1 MLFSEMD
8 NEKCVTLALFQ
19 GRARN
24 GDVRF
29 NLKKIE
35 EQTKRAAATGAE
47 LIIFPE
53 LFLSGYGVPAE
64 EMKNVAEERDGP
76 SFQELSKTADESNI
90 AVLYGYPEVDRS
102 SGRKVFYNSA
112 QLIDKDGNSLAN
124 YRKTHLWIPPEPPRF
139 EKVFTLGSHLLEP
152 VDCCGIKIGI
162 IICMDLSLPE
172 CARSLALAGAQLIA
186 VPTASSTKWS
196 MSNIKM
202 LPPVRAVENSVYVA
216 YVNHVDNGMR
226 GESMCCDPNGEVLAF
241 SGSNS
246 AEALLLATLELSLK
260 PLYRTITSRRPELY
274 KNLVQIGN

>member
-1 MLFSEMD
+1 MD
-8 NEKCVTLALFQ
+8 GKKRVALALFQ
-19 GRARN
+19 GRTRN

-53 LFLSGYGVPAE
+53 LFLSGYGLPAE
-64 EMKNVAEERDGP
+64 EMKKVAEESDGP
-76 SFQELSKTADESNI
+76 SFQKLSKMADESNI
-90 AVLYGYPEVDRS
+90 AVLYGYPEVAQS
-102 SGRKVFYNSA
+102 SGSAVFYNSA
-112 QLIDKDGNSLAN
+112 QLIDKDGSSLAN

-139 EKVFTLGSHLLEP
+139 EEVFTPGSIFLEP

-162 IICMDLSLPE
+162 IICMDLPLPE
-172 CARSLALAGAQLIA
+172 CARCLALAGAQLIA
-186 VPTASSTKWS
+186 VPSASCTKLNRS
-196 MSNIKM
+196 SAKM
-202 LPPVRAVENSVYVA
+202 IPPVRALENSVYVA
-216 YVNHVDNGMR
+216 YVNHVNNGMR

-246 AEALLLATLELSLK
+246 EEVLLLATLELPLK
-260 PLYRTITSRRPELY
+260 PLYQTIPSRRPELY